1 VKNRIGLIATT
12 VAVTTVLLAGC
23 SGGVSSLNQP
33 PSGSAS
39 NSGGGAITVGTANYT
54 ENVVLGYLY
63 AGVLKAKGVNVTVK
77 ANLGSREVIIPALQH
92 GDIDLLPEY
101 QGSLLAYLKPDAKE
115 SSAAD
120 VQQALAAALPAG
132 LKVLPY
138 AAAED
143 ADVYA
148 VTKATADKY
157 NLHSLADLA
166 AHKGQLVFGGPAED
180 QTRYAGIVGLQ
191 QVYGAQFKEFKAL
204 DADGPLTK
212 GALGKGDIDVANLF
226 STDVD
231 IQRKGWVVL
240 TDPQHLIAAQHIVPL
255 IGSAKPNPTVEGALA
270 QLNDKLTTDALSKL
284 DSKVDNDKAD
294 PDQVAADW
302 LKQEGIT
309 S

>member
-1 VKNRIGLIATT
+1 MKNRIGLIATT
-12 VAVTTVLLAGC
+12 VTIATVLLAGC

-33 PSGSAS
+33 SGAPAS
-39 NSGGGAITVGTANYT
+39 NSGGAITVGTANYT

-63 AGVLKAKGVNVTVK
+63 AGVLKAKGITATVK
-77 ANLGSREVIIPALQH
+77 PNLGSREVIIPALQH

-101 QGSLLAYLKPDAKE
+101 QGSLLAYLKPDAKQ
-115 SSAAD
+115 SSAED

-166 AHKGQLVFGGPAED
+166 AHNGQLVFGGPAED

-231 IQRKGWVVL
+231 IERNGWVVL
-240 TDPQHLIAAQHIVPL
+240 TDPKHLIAAQHIVPL
-255 IGSAKPNPTVEGALA
+255 INSAKQNPTVESALA
-270 QLNDKLTTDALSKL
+270 LLNDKLTTDALSNL